1 MIQEGKENP
10 AFFHR
15 QHVEGFRMYTN
26 IDPSTCEGQS
36 LSGQHFISLSTP
48 DIRKKLQ
55 KLQLSPQTP
64 TPQLLSWLWPLG
76 YLGFP
81 GDTAVK
87 NSPANAGDIRGVG
100 LIPVLGRSPG
110 GGNGNPLQYPCLE
123 NPRNRGAWQAT
134 VHEVRKSWTRLRML
148 AHHK

>member
-48 DIRKKLQ
+48 DISKKLQ
-55 KLQLSPQTP
+55 KLQLGPQTP

-87 NSPANAGDIRGVG
+87 NSPADAGDIRGVG

-110 GGNGNPLQYPCLE
+110 GGNGNPLHSRILAWKI
-123 NPRNRGAWQAT
+123 PRTEEPGGLQ
-134 VHEVRKSWTRLRML
+134 SFG
-148 AHHK
+148 HKESDTTE